1 MQQVDRRTV
10 IICAICAGIIFLC
23 IVCTGTT
30 LSVINHNHTYTTI
43 EVLDVKQTTPRTSH
57 VMSEEEFELIS
68 SEDSVHFE
76 TYEQYVASAAST
88 QFEVQ
93 SLQVTADETNMK
105 LYQLADNYFQVY
117 YSQQRVSPIFIM
129 AISNVETP
137 GRADNNLTWSALFPS
152 RIVPVELIDTF
163 CVTDV
168 ISNDSW
174 YKALSSEYSTRD
186 RGALQM
192 SPTYGTSNP
201 SINAMMSGTEKDKL
215 EQIDTSSY
223 SGWVSGASSCPGD
236 RFYIPDI
243 CMRMT
248 AAMQAQCSFIQSNGY
263 HPESDLQLV
272 AMLAMSHQ
280 QSAVWGNKNHNAK
293 VGCWYSGDLAF
304 NWAKTVSSDAVIAA
318 LTDYA
323 YTTDACYIDT
333 STASKIFKN
342 VSSEQWS
349 SYATKEIVCTY
360 PIKVLYAYIKLCQLY
375 TQ

>member
-1 MQQVDRRTV
+1 
-10 IICAICAGIIFLC
+10 
-23 IVCTGTT
+23 
-30 LSVINHNHTYTTI
+30 
-43 EVLDVKQTTPRTSH
+43 
-57 VMSEEEFELIS
+57 
-68 SEDSVHFE
+68 
-76 TYEQYVASAAST
+76 
-88 QFEVQ
+88 
-93 SLQVTADETNMK
+93 
-105 LYQLADNYFQVY
+105 
-117 YSQQRVSPIFIM
+117 
-129 AISNVETP
+129 
-137 GRADNNLTWSALFPS
+137 
-152 RIVPVELIDTF
+152 
-163 CVTDV
+163 
-168 ISNDSW
+168 
-174 YKALSSEYSTRD
+174 
-186 RGALQM
+186 M

-201 SINAMMSGTEKDKL
+201 SVNAMMSGTEKDKL
-215 EQIDTSSY
+215 AQIDTSSY
-223 SGWVSGASSCPGD
+223 SGWVSGASSYPGD

-243 CMRMT
+243 CLRMT

-280 QSAVWGNKNHNAK
+280 QSAVWRNKNHNTK